1 MRCFGLTVLA
11 FLALAVPSAVR
22 ADLVHPPVG
31 GPQGLLC
38 RQGIGS
44 AERGSGIPPHLLAA
58 ISRVESGRRDEA
70 TGVRQ
75 PWPWTINAE
84 GEPHLFDT
92 KEQAVAMVQKAVAFI
107 KAQGPDKGYAAIDDK
122 SGQFVQ
128 GDLYIAVVGLDGT
141 LLAYGADGHRVGDN
155 VMDLKDSDGKE
166 VVKERVDL
174 AKQEPSFWQSYK
186 FMNPVTKTVEPK
198 QMYCERLDETVVCGG
213 VYQ

>member
-1 MRCFGLTVLA
+1 VTRFLGLFA
-11 FLALAVPSAVR
+11 YAALIAAASA
-22 ADLVHPPVG
+22 
-31 GPQGLLC
+31 
-38 RQGIGS
+38 IG
-44 AERGSGIPPHLLAA
+44 AQAQTP
-58 ISRVESGRRDEA
+58 DA
-70 TGVRQ
+70 T
-75 PWPWTINAE
+75 PA
-84 GEPHLFDT
+84 T

-141 LLAYGADGHRVGDN
+141 LLAYGGDGQRVGEN
-155 VMDLKDSDGKE
+155 LMDFKDTDGKE

>member
-1 MRCFGLTVLA
+1 MTKFLRLFAAAA
-11 FLALAVPSAVR
+11 FVVAACA
-22 ADLVHPPVG
+22 
-31 GPQGLLC
+31 
-38 RQGIGS
+38 IG
-44 AERGSGIPPHLLAA
+44 AKAQTP
-58 ISRVESGRRDEA
+58 DA
-70 TGVRQ
+70 T
-75 PWPWTINAE
+75 PA
-84 GEPHLFDT
+84 T

-128 GDLYIAVVGLDGT
+128 GDLYIAVVGFDGT
-141 LLAYGADGHRVGDN
+141 LLAYGTDAAEHVGDN
-155 VMDLKDSDGKE
+155 VMNLKDTDGKE
-166 VVKERVDL
+166 VVKERVEL